1 MATTGSRRNRQE
13 TRSGHATLFPD
24 EPYRVSGQ
32 VLGLVAAL
40 AAGACDTSDS
50 AASSQSGL
58 SQSGLSQS
66 VSDPAPPG
74 QELVD
79 TAAFN
84 EAFEVIQTLEL
95 EETDEAMTVQPM
107 VRLGGDGTFLLA
119 EPLEG
124 QVNLYGADGRLRR
137 VVGGRGEG
145 PGEFRFPLSA
155 HPTPDGDIVVADL
168 MLARLTFFPGPGGDP
183 EVVPSP
189 IMTVQ
194 GAQDLGDERY
204 LLTGTHTLEGRPH
217 LLHVWNR
224 GTGEVERSFLPM
236 GVPEESLGY
245 AMSFQGAS
253 ATLEADTI
261 WAVWALSDT
270 LYKFNRRGDL
280 LNRTPL
286 PMSRP
291 MGSLSRV
298 GEGGADPGAD
308 PGGFDQLTQLY
319 GVYIL
324 EDDNLLI
331 QSMQPRNND
340 AVWDILIL
348 DRQGQLLLSAGNMP
362 QLLAV
367 ERDLFYF
374 DDPASVLPNRWLV
387 ARWRGR
393 SQP

>member
-13 TRSGHATLFPD
+13 TRSGHATLMRG

-40 AAGACDTSDS
+40 AAGACDTPDS
-50 AASSQSGL
+50 AASSQSGP
-58 SQSGLSQS
+58 SPS
-66 VSDPAPPG
+66 VSGPAAPG
-74 QELVD
+74 PELVD

-107 VRLGGDGTFLLA
+107 VRLGGDGRLLLA

-145 PGEFRFPLSA
+145 PGEFRFPFSA
-155 HPTPDGDIVVADL
+155 HPTLDGDIVVADL
-168 MLARLTFFPGPGGDP
+168 MLARLTFFPGSGGDP

-204 LLTGTHTLEGRPH
+204 LLTGTHAPEGRPR
-217 LLHVWNR
+217 LLHIWNR

-253 ATLEADTI
+253 AKLEADTI

-270 LYKFNRRGDL
+270 LYKFNPSGDL
-280 LNRTPL
+280 LSRIPL

-298 GEGGADPGAD
+298 GEGGAGPGAD
-308 PGGFDQLTQLY
+308 TGGLNQLTQLY
-319 GVYIL
+319 GVYVL
-324 EDDNLLI
+324 GDGNLLI

-348 DRQGQLLLSAGNMP
+348 DREGRLLLGADNMP

-374 DDPASVLPNRWLV
+374 DDPASVLPNQWLI

>member
-13 TRSGHATLFPD
+13 TRFGHATRFQG

-40 AAGACDTSDS
+40 AAGACDTSDT
-50 AASSQSGL
+50 AASSQPGL
-58 SQSGLSQS
+58 SPSESG
-66 VSDPAPPG
+66 PG
-74 QELVD
+74 ASGPELVD

-124 QVNLYGADGRLRR
+124 QVNLYGTDGRLRR

-155 HPTPDGDIVVADL
+155 HPTLDGDIVVADL
-168 MLARLTFFPGPGGDP
+168 MLTRLTFFPGSGGDP
-183 EVVPSP
+183 EVAPSP

-194 GAQDLGDERY
+194 GAQDLGGERY
-204 LLTGTHTLEGRPH
+204 LLTGTHALEGRPR
-217 LLHVWNR
+217 LLHIWNR
-224 GTGEVERSFLPM
+224 GMGEIERSFLPM

-280 LNRTPL
+280 LSRIPL
-286 PMSRP
+286 PMLRP
-291 MGSLSRV
+291 MGSLSRA
-298 GEGGADPGAD
+298 GDGGAAPGAEA
-308 PGGFDQLTQLY
+308 GGFDQITQLY
-319 GVYIL
+319 GVYVL
-324 EDDNLLI
+324 QDGNLLI
-331 QSMQPRNND
+331 QSMQARDTD

-348 DRQGQLLLSAGNMP
+348 DREARLLLSAGNMP

>member
-13 TRSGHATLFPD
+13 TRSGHATPLRG
-24 EPYRVSGQ
+24 ERYRVSGQ

-50 AASSQSGL
+50 VPSSQSGA
-58 SQSGLSQS
+58 SPSAP
-66 VSDPAPPG
+66 DPAAAG
-74 QELVD
+74 SEFVD
-79 TAAFN
+79 ATAFN

-95 EETDEAMTVQPM
+95 EETDEAMTVRPM

-155 HPTPDGDIVVADL
+155 HPTLDGDIVVADL
-168 MLARLTFFPGPGGDP
+168 MLARLTFFPGSGGDP
-183 EVVPSP
+183 EAVSSP

-204 LLTGTHTLEGRPH
+204 LLTGTHPPEGRPR
-217 LLHVWNR
+217 LLHIWNR
-224 GTGEVERSFLPM
+224 GSGEIERSFLPM
-236 GVPEESLGY
+236 GVPEESLGN

-280 LNRTPL
+280 LSRTPL

-291 MGSLSRV
+291 MGSLSRAA
-298 GEGGADPGAD
+298 EGGAGPGAD
-308 PGGFDQLTQLY
+308 PGGFDELTQLF

-331 QSMQPRNND
+331 QSMQPRNTD

-348 DRQGQLLLSAGNMP
+348 DRQGQLLLSAANMP

-393 SQP
+393 LQP

>member
-13 TRSGHATLFPD
+13 TRSVHAILFQG

-32 VLGLVAAL
+32 VLGLIAAL
-40 AAGACDTSDS
+40 ATGGCDTSDT
-50 AASSQSGL
+50 AASSQSGP
-58 SQSGLSQS
+58 SASA
-66 VSDPAPPG
+66 SDPTVPG
-74 QELVD
+74 PELVD

-124 QVNLYGADGRLRR
+124 QVNLYGTDGRLRR

-145 PGEFRFPLSA
+145 PGEFRFPFSA
-155 HPTPDGDIVVADL
+155 HPTLDGDIVVADL
-168 MLARLTFFPGPGGDP
+168 MLARLTFFPGSGGDP
-183 EVVPSP
+183 EVAPSP

-204 LLTGTHTLEGRPH
+204 LLTGTHAPEGRPR
-217 LLHVWNR
+217 LLHIWNR
-224 GTGEVERSFLPM
+224 GTGEIERSILPM

-280 LNRTPL
+280 LSRIPL
-286 PMSRP
+286 PMLRP
-291 MGSLSRV
+291 MGSPSRA
-298 GEGGADPGAD
+298 GEGGTAPGAD
-308 PGGFDQLTQLY
+308 AGGINELTQLY
-319 GVYIL
+319 GVYVL
-324 EDDNLLI
+324 EDGNLLI
-331 QSMQPRNND
+331 QSMQTRNTD

-348 DRQGQLLLSAGNMP
+348 DRESQLLLSAGNMP

-367 ERDLFYF
+367 ERDLLYF
-374 DDPASVLPNRWLV
+374 DDPASVLPSRWLV

-393 SQP
+393 AQP